1 MEFEECPFTSP
12 MKTDARLKPF
22 RNKKNP
28 TDVIF
33 LKNNFVP
40 PVRTLLL
47 SYKNQTIFTGKWP
60 VSVVR
65 SI

>member
-1 MEFEECPFTSP
+1 MEFEKCPFTL
-12 MKTDARLKPF
+12 MMTTAARLKPF
-22 RNKKNP
+22 RIKKNP

-47 SYKNQTIFTGKWP
+47 SYKNQTKFTAK
-60 VSVVR
+60 
-65 SI
+65 